1 MPELIT
7 AASPI
12 EIQAKAD
19 EAGLSQDA
27 RDAALRLFHDLTS
40 RIGLAAVGLHR
51 DDGEE
56 WPRHRFYFG
65 PGGGSL
71 ADLAET
77 LRAAA
82 TAQGGAGGALD
93 PAPFTADF
101 NAAMDD
107 DLDSPRGLVA
117 FERLA
122 AEVLSAAQ
130 TGRDVHAA
138 QAELRRL
145 AAVFG
150 LRLDAAAPEP
160 RVTVGWDQHLQ
171 RFTP

>member
-71 ADLAET
+71 AALAET
-77 LRAAA
+77 LRARPDAA
-82 TAQGGAGGALD
+82 EVAAEPRPGD
-93 PAPFTADF
+93 PAPDTIYVAGSDAGFEAILIACDNPALMRSVTAPFDAVLHG
-101 NAAMDD
+101 AA
-107 DLDSPRGLVA
+107 SG
-117 FERLA
+117 
-122 AEVLSAAQ
+122 
-130 TGRDVHAA
+130 
-138 QAELRRL
+138 
-145 AAVFG
+145 
-150 LRLDAAAPEP
+150 
-160 RVTVGWDQHLQ
+160 
-171 RFTP
+171 